1 MSYKVEL
8 VYKSSSS
15 ALGPSGHPFGDGLR
29 SMTHKQTCQA
39 TVLHQRTALSSE
51 GLSVNEHN
59 MYPKVSNRNQDVTC
73 NCQLPTLKGSLLQ
86 YFSVQ

>member
-8 VYKSSSS
+8 VYESSSS

-59 MYPKVSNRNQDVTC
+59 MYPKVSNRNQDVT
-73 NCQLPTLKGSLLQ
+73 QLPLGGLQPPSLPKKGL
-86 YFSVQ
+86 

>member
-8 VYKSSSS
+8 VYESSSS

-51 GLSVNEHN
+51 GLSVNGT
-59 MYPKVSNRNQDVTC
+59 PLVTRGEKRT
-73 NCQLPTLKGSLLQ
+73 QHLGRIFSLWGGQILGALLM
-86 YFSVQ
+86 